1 MLRWTIP
8 QAVLQNIWK
17 DSFRCQLIRW
27 SQYLS
32 GGCLKGQLICYAQ
45 ISTVRC
51 LYSPSQLRKTHF
63 EGRFRVQGPL
73 HSPYTEPFGTRSGTI
88 VKNHIQSRSTLT
100 QWPAFLCSEYDTSLT
115 NFTTGSLNFS
125 APYLVFWKHSL
136 IDSLIVTVIISLIV
150 YRNSFLS
157 FCCCKKIVSVK

>member
-17 DSFRCQLIRW
+17 DSFRCRLIRW

-73 HSPYTEPFGTRSGTI
+73 HSPYTEPSGTRSGTI

-115 NFTTGSLNFS
+115 NCT
-125 APYLVFWKHSL
+125 
-136 IDSLIVTVIISLIV
+136 IISTAKIFV
-150 YRNSFLS
+150 YTKIKLFCIIKSNPGKKTLS
-157 FCCCKKIVSVK
+157 K